1 MGKILSSSDQE
12 EFLTQLPLSIPL
24 QLILEYKKYTLMRK
38 NKYIYFIALSFLFT
52 LSACN
57 KILDELPDSRTEIDT
72 PEEIQ
77 EFLVSAYP
85 NRYYMYIIIYC
96 KLILSQL
103 DYKLSK
109 VFHCV

>member
-1 MGKILSSSDQE
+1 
-12 EFLTQLPLSIPL
+12 
-24 QLILEYKKYTLMRK
+24 MRK

-77 EFLVSAYP
+77 EF
-85 NRYYMYIIIYC
+85 C
-96 KLILSQL
+96 LS
-103 DYKLSK
+103 
-109 VFHCV
+109 